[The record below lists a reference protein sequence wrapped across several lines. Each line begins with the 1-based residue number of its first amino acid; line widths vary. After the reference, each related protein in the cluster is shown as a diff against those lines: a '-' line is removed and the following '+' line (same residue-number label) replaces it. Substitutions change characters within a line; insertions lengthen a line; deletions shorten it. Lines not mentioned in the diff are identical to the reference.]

1 MVSVQTRRTARLKYR
16 TTGAHGRLHSQLVDK
31 VGDYEGSVLVQKT
44 MRQNLMPGFDLEKT
58 VMTIVLEQGM
68 DT

>member
-1 MVSVQTRRTARLKYR
+1 MVSVQTRRTARLKYHS
-16 TTGAHGRLHSQLVDK
+16 TDASGRLHFQLVDK
-31 VGDYEGSVLVQKT
+31 VGDYEGSVMIQKT
-44 MRQNLMPGFDLEKT
+44 MQQNLMQGFDLEKT

>member
-1 MVSVQTRRTARLKYR
+1 MGSIQTRRTARLKYHR
-16 TTGAHGRLHSQLVDK
+16 TDSHDRLCFQLVDK
-31 VGDYEGSVLVQKT
+31 VGDYEGSVMVQKT
-44 MRQNLMPGFDLEKT
+44 IRQNLMEGFDLEKT